1 MKTMK
6 FLMLILLALPLV
18 AADKREAEVDAVM
31 AQLTNVL
38 QKPDAAVLS
47 KLLGDQLVYSHS
59 NGRLEN
65 KKEVIEALAVKKT
78 SVYGSVVLGKDR
90 QVTFYGDTA
99 LVRQE
104 TTMRLLGAEPRT
116 LTLNILYVWVKGKS
130 GWQLVGRQATR
141 LAEVKG

>member
-1 MKTMK
+1 MK
-6 FLMLILLALPLV
+6 FLLLVLLALPLA

-31 AQLTNVL
+31 TQLANVL
-38 QKPDAAVLS
+38 QKPDAAALG
-47 KLLGDQLVYSHS
+47 KLLGDHLVYSHS

-65 KKEVIEALAVKKT
+65 KSEVIDSLTGKKT
-78 SVYGSVVLGKDR
+78 SVYSSVILGKDR

-104 TTMRLLGAEPRT
+104 TTMRLLGADPRT
-116 LTLNILYVWVKGKS
+116 LTLNILYVWAKGKN